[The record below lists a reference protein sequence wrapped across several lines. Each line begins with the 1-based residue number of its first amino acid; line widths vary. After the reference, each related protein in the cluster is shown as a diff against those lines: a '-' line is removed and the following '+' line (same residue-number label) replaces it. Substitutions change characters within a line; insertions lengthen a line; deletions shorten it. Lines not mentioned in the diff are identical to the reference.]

1 MRDQNSKREA
11 QRFRPLSAVGGIY
24 NTTGELRKAGASS
37 PSSLL
42 SFAAWRSLEGGGG
55 VHWMD
60 RSLPRLCPQMLAG
73 VARQRL
79 RGSEAPRFPK
89 DLHVIQYTCWPLF
102 RHPGFCTGPKDRAVS
117 GTEAGPAKASAVA
130 GVLGDDFWELNMPS
144 AHFDPACVVWW
155 WGWVWSLVP

>member
-55 VHWMD
+55 VHWME

-79 RGSEAPRFPK
+79 RGSEVPRFSK
-89 DLHVIQYTCWPLF
+89 DLHVIRYTCWPLF
-102 RHPGFCTGPKDRAVS
+102 R
-117 GTEAGPAKASAVA
+117 
-130 GVLGDDFWELNMPS
+130 
-144 AHFDPACVVWW
+144 
-155 WGWVWSLVP
+155 